1 LIRHEQTIGD
11 TDRGD
16 NMPNEV
22 AGSGQRGIGELS
34 GRRQSMVALATI
46 GCSSVGFVSLAG
58 AFARYFSSASILT
71 AKDSGERIGLYVAV
85 FAGALLLAASAIV
98 FFRLR
103 NAMRDAVH
111 AHISACPGCAVVDF
125 AALLLCIWLGYG
137 FVTEASPVIGL
148 AVLLAAG
155 GLAAALGVHLAM
167 TVDDRYGLLHAVA
180 GGRGQRSA
188 HRSARSANARCG
200 VPRRRETLFR
210 VEWRA
215 DAMDMRPADDFT
227 QRWTLTVASKRSRSG
242 APVAMQVATR
252 GIARD
257 RARRDHAQRYDH
269 TRGHARAHNRSLA
282 R

>member
-1 LIRHEQTIGD
+1 
-11 TDRGD
+11 
-16 NMPNEV
+16 MPNGV
-22 AGSGQRGIGELS
+22 ASSGQRVIGEVS
-34 GRRQSMVALATI
+34 GRRRQSMVALATI
-46 GCSSVGFVSLAG
+46 GCCGVGVASLAG
-58 AFARYFSSASILT
+58 AFARYFSSTSVLA
-71 AKDSGERIGLYVAV
+71 AKHSGERIGLYVAV
-85 FAGALLLAASAIV
+85 FAGALLLAASVIA

-103 NAMRDAVH
+103 NTMRDAVH

-180 GGRGQRSA
+180 NGRRQHST
-188 HRSARSANARCG
+188 HRSPSARCG
-200 VPRRRETLFR
+200 VPRRRETLFH

-215 DAMDMRPADDFT
+215 DAMDMRPTDDFT
-227 QRWTLTVASKRSRSG
+227 QRWTLTVASKRNRNG
-242 APVAMQVATR
+242 ANSTGMTR
-252 GIARD
+252 HRAGRHGGQRYED
-257 RARRDHAQRYDH
+257 LMRGRAR
-269 TRGHARAHNRSLA
+269 THNRSVA

>member
-1 LIRHEQTIGD
+1 
-11 TDRGD
+11 
-16 NMPNEV
+16 MPNGV

-34 GRRQSMVALATI
+34 GRRQTMVALATI
-46 GCSSVGFVSLAG
+46 GCCGVGFASLAG

-85 FAGALLLAASAIV
+85 FAGALLLAASAIA

-103 NAMRDAVH
+103 NTMRDAVH

-137 FVTEASPVIGL
+137 FVTEASPTIGL

-167 TVDDRYGLLHAVA
+167 TVDDRYGLLHAA
-180 GGRGQRSA
+180 ASGRRQRSSP
-188 HRSARSANARCG
+188 RSTSARCG
-200 VPRRRETLFR
+200 VPRPRGETLFR

-215 DAMDMRPADDFT
+215 DVMDMRPADDFT
-227 QRWTLTVASKRSRSG
+227 QRWTLAVGSKRGRSG
-242 APVAMQVATR
+242 ANSITR
-252 GIARD
+252 GMTRD
-257 RARRDHAQRYDH
+257 RARRRQGQRHDCM
-269 TRGHARAHNRSLA
+269 RGHARAHNRSVA

>member
-1 LIRHEQTIGD
+1 
-11 TDRGD
+11 
-16 NMPNEV
+16 MPNGV

-34 GRRQSMVALATI
+34 SRRQSMVALATI
-46 GCSSVGFVSLAG
+46 GCCGVGLVSLAG

-71 AKDSGERIGLYVAV
+71 AKESGERIGLYVAV
-85 FAGALLLAASAIV
+85 FAGALLLAASAIA

-103 NAMRDAVH
+103 TMMRDAVH

-125 AALLLCIWLGYG
+125 AALLLCVWLGYG
-137 FVTEASPVIGL
+137 FVTEASPAIGL

-167 TVDDRYGLLHAVA
+167 TVDDRYGLLQAVA
-180 GGRGQRSA
+180 SGRRLHASQGST
-188 HRSARSANARCG
+188 SARCG
-200 VPRRRETLFR
+200 VPRRRDEMLFR

-227 QRWTLTVASKRSRSG
+227 QRWTLTVASNRGRGHVNSI
-242 APVAMQVATR
+242 TR
-252 GIARD
+252 GMTRD
-257 RARRDHAQRYDH
+257 RVRRQHGQRHDSM
-269 TRGHARAHNRSLA
+269 TRGHARSYSRGLA